1 MESIIKEL
9 YSFLG
14 KAVLATYAG
23 SGKKVVSQK
32 QGFKELEYK
41 EDSWY
46 YRDSYSGFFQ
56 SWGQSVVYYKN
67 KPFWTELY
75 GGGMKKKYHNNY
87 EFSNHTF
94 GFLKG
99 ALSAG
104 AKMNSFNPRG
114 PKSYKEGELEYLCM
128 WKGNIKKFNGNEKIL
143 YKGNVVFTHDFVGG
157 LILSPS

>member
-1 MESIIKEL
+1 MLSLTNKYKPSYYEACKDGIKHSIG
-9 YSFLG
+9 YSISLFSL
-14 KAVLATYAG
+14 
-23 SGKKVVSQK
+23 
-32 QGFKELEYK
+32 
-41 EDSWY
+41 WY